1 MKNKEQASE
10 LLKLIIRSQEKDKAS
25 SIDAHSR
32 SPSPKTRDFASLDL
46 KSKNNHHENDDNEN
60 DNDENDNENEKMLDI
75 LKIVIP
81 KLRRLYEQDKN
92 IKILFHCYAGVS
104 RSSTVAIAY
113 LSKITNKTTREIY
126 ELVKEKRPRINPNT
140 TFRKMIGLD

>member
-25 SIDAHSR
+25 SIDAHRR

-60 DNDENDNENEKMLDI
+60 NQEQSTGKLNPIDKDANRN
-75 LKIVIP
+75 VIDSKLQESDP
-81 KLRRLYEQDKN
+81 K
-92 IKILFHCYAGVS
+92 G
-104 RSSTVAIAY
+104 
-113 LSKITNKTTREIY
+113 IY
-126 ELVKEKRPRINPNT
+126 
-140 TFRKMIGLD
+140 